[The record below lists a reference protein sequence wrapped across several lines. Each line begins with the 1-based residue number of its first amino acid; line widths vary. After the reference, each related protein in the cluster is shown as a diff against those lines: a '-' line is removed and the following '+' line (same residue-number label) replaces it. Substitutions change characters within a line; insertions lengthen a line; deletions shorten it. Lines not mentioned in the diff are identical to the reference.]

1 MKIVQIKT
9 LQTPGSMVR
18 LLHNRLLEPR
28 NLIRGGLKVAQGI
41 EAMGNYLSVYEDA
54 VPGIMSFSC
63 AAEIIIDA
71 FERIEEQLVFLEEA
85 LLKEVAAV

>member
-1 MKIVQIKT
+1 
-9 LQTPGSMVR
+9 
-18 LLHNRLLEPR
+18 
-28 NLIRGGLKVAQGI
+28 
-41 EAMGNYLSVYEDA
+41 MGDYLSVYEDA

-85 LLKEVAAV
+85 LLKEAAV